1 MGKKKLSP
9 VSNQISF
16 VDLIQM
22 FSFSDSSS
30 TNSCKSNS
38 GVEEEKEDYS
48 SYLKKGERILSLL
61 REKTKRL
68 LGSFKN
74 RPVFD
79 ALNFKTYSSYE
90 SADEKVAYVLRRMK
104 TVARSVTAITDEESL
119 TELKMLLDGLD
130 IIESVEPA
138 DEYCKELMAA
148 VFRERE
154 PREALMLHIRG
165 MEEAVCIPKGNAAVP
180 TKYHGCEKLS
190 IHRANRYVYVCDPA
204 SAFSS
209 LVLFCQLWQMA
220 KDTFKG
226 MDYADKQMNAL
237 YMFFY
242 QYITDAVSERQLMT
256 ENKTVIP
263 IQEHENNCYVRRFL
277 EDRGLSYE
285 VLSPLEFMRKAEV
298 EGVFLLKS
306 RRNIMDLNM
315 VFFLEESLDISEL
328 SVEIRR
334 IFTGRK
340 AWSNF
345 FSVGISTYALVNVID
360 KVFAEYLEDK
370 RDYEMAKGM
379 ISEYAQSFE
388 TKHNIPLKVQKAM
401 SESPFNKYFGYVEYD
416 EDVDLSL
423 MDQIYKEFAAVAQ
436 FIGLKKQDEV
446 SLRFRKLGNH
456 KATGLYYFVLKCL
469 CVDIRCP
476 SSFAHEMMHMVDDEN
491 GKLSR
496 SYGFEKTLE
505 LYRSSLEEELDKD
518 PMVRKILEGKGKFDK
533 EYYLQSSECFARC
546 GEIYL
551 VRICSIDNSIV
562 KPDEKTSG
570 FAYPRNEKL
579 EESVKEYFDALFKKN
594 NRVDLTA

>member
-22 FSFSDSSS
+22 FSFSESSP
-30 TNSCKSNS
+30 T
-38 GVEEEKEDYS
+38 EELEGRSAKESEDYS

-61 REKTKRL
+61 REKTKRI
-68 LGSFKN
+68 LGAFKN

-79 ALNFKTYSSYE
+79 ALNFNTYSSYE

-130 IIESVEPA
+130 IIESVESA
-138 DEYCKELMAA
+138 DEYCKKLMAA
-148 VFRERE
+148 VFRERD

-165 MEEAVCIPKGNAAVP
+165 MEEAVCIPKGDAAVP

-190 IHRANRYVYVCDPA
+190 IRGANRYVYVCDPA

-220 KDTFKG
+220 RDTFKG

-298 EGVFLLKS
+298 GGMFLLKS
-306 RRNIMDLNM
+306 RRSIMDLNM

-328 SVEIRR
+328 PVEIRR

-360 KVFAEYLEDK
+360 KVFAAYLEDK

-379 ISEYAQSFE
+379 VSEYARSFE

-401 SESPFNKYFGYVEYD
+401 AESQFNNYFGYVEYD

-423 MDQIYKEFAAVAQ
+423 MEQIYKEFASVAE
-436 FIGLKKQDEV
+436 FIGLKKHDDV

-456 KATGLYYFVLKCL
+456 KATGLYYFMLKCL
-469 CVDIRCP
+469 CVDVRCP
-476 SSFAHEMMHMVDDEN
+476 SSFAHEMMHMLDYEH
-491 GKLSR
+491 GKVSR
-496 SYGFEKTLE
+496 SYGFQKTLE
-505 LYRSSLEEELDKD
+505 LYRSSLEAELDKD
-518 PMVRKILEGKGKFDK
+518 PALRKILEGKGKFNK

-551 VRICSIDNSIV
+551 VRICGIDNSIV
-562 KPDEKTSG
+562 KPDEQTSG
-570 FAYPRNEKL
+570 FAYPRNKEL
-579 EESVKEYFDALFKKN
+579 EESIKEYFDAFL
-594 NRVDLTA
+594 NRTI

>member
-1 MGKKKLSP
+1 MGKKKSSP

-22 FSFSDSSS
+22 FSFSDSSP
-30 TNSCKSNS
+30 T
-38 GVEEEKEDYS
+38 EELEGRAAKESEDYS

-61 REKTKRL
+61 REKTKRI
-68 LGSFKN
+68 LGAFKN

-119 TELKMLLDGLD
+119 TELQNLLDGLE

-138 DEYCKELMAA
+138 DEYCKKLMAA
-148 VFRERE
+148 VFKERE

-165 MEEAVCIPKGNAAVP
+165 LEEAVCIPKGDVAIP
-180 TKYHGCEKLS
+180 SKYRGCERLS
-190 IHRANRYVYVCDPA
+190 IHGENRYVSVCDPA
-204 SAFSS
+204 AAFSL

-220 KDTFKG
+220 RDTFKEL
-226 MDYADKQMNAL
+226 DYADKQMNSL

-242 QYITDAVSERQLMT
+242 KYVVDAVSERQLMT
-256 ENKTVIP
+256 EDKTVIP
-263 IQEHENNCYVRRFL
+263 IQEHEDNCYVRKFL

-285 VLSPLEFMRKAEV
+285 VLHPIEFMQKAE
-298 EGVFLLKS
+298 EGGLFLSCS
-306 RRNIMDLNM
+306 RRNLRELNM
-315 VFFLEESLDISEL
+315 VFFLEDALEMSEL
-328 SVEIRR
+328 SLKVRHFR
-334 IFTGRK
+334 TGK
-340 AWSNF
+340 KTWSSF
-345 FSVGISTYALVNVID
+345 FSVGISTYALVDVID

-379 ISEYAQSFE
+379 VSEYARSFE

-401 SESPFNKYFGYVEYD
+401 SESPFNEYFGYVEYD
-416 EDVDLSL
+416 EDVDLAL

-436 FIGLKKQDEV
+436 FIGLKKHDDV

-476 SSFAHEMMHMVDDEN
+476 SSFAHEMMHMVDYEN

-505 LYRSSLEEELDKD
+505 LYRSSLEAELEKD
-518 PMVRKILEGKGKFDK
+518 QLTRKLLEGKGKFNK

-551 VRICSIDNSIV
+551 VRICGIDNSIV

-579 EESVKEYFDALFKKN
+579 EESIKEYFDALFKKN
-594 NRVDLTA
+594 NRSDLIA

>member
-22 FSFSDSSS
+22 FSFSESSP
-30 TNSCKSNS
+30 T
-38 GVEEEKEDYS
+38 EELEGRSAKESEDYS

-61 REKTKRL
+61 REKTKRI
-68 LGSFKN
+68 LGAFKN

-79 ALNFKTYSSYE
+79 ALNFNTYSSYE

-130 IIESVEPA
+130 IIESVESA
-138 DEYCKELMAA
+138 DEYCKKLMAA
-148 VFRERE
+148 VFRERD

-165 MEEAVCIPKGNAAVP
+165 MEEAVCIPKGDAAVP

-190 IHRANRYVYVCDPA
+190 IRGANRYVYVCDPA

-220 KDTFKG
+220 RDTFKG

-298 EGVFLLKS
+298 GGMFLLKS
-306 RRNIMDLNM
+306 RRSIMDLNM

-328 SVEIRR
+328 PVEIRR

-379 ISEYAQSFE
+379 VSEYARSFE

-401 SESPFNKYFGYVEYD
+401 AESQFNNYFGYVEYD

-423 MDQIYKEFAAVAQ
+423 MEQIYKEFASVAE
-436 FIGLKKQDEV
+436 FIGLKKHDDV

-456 KATGLYYFVLKCL
+456 KATGLYYFMLKCL
-469 CVDIRCP
+469 CVDVRCP
-476 SSFAHEMMHMVDDEN
+476 SSFAHEMMHMLDYEH
-491 GKLSR
+491 GKVSR
-496 SYGFEKTLE
+496 SYGFQKTLE
-505 LYRSSLEEELDKD
+505 LYRSSLEAELDKD
-518 PMVRKILEGKGKFDK
+518 PVLRKILEGKGKFHK

-551 VRICSIDNSIV
+551 VRICGIDNSIV
-562 KPDEKTSG
+562 KPDEQTSG
-570 FAYPRNEKL
+570 FAYPRNKEL
-579 EESVKEYFDALFKKN
+579 EESIKEYFDAFL
-594 NRVDLTA
+594 NRTI